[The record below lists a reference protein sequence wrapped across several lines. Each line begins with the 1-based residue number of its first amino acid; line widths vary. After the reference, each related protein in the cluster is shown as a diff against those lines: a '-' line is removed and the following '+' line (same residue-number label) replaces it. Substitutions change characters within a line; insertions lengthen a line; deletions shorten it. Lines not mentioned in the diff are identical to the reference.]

1 VRVPSATVPAAMR
14 SAALLL
20 GLVLLTAA
28 PPLDAPAAVRPDD
41 AVLRDRVTSYWEAR
55 SKSNLVAAYAFYEP
69 AFRTEFPL
77 ELFLSNFQRLLRFRP
92 EFLGI
97 DGVLVDADGRTA
109 RVGVRLRIK
118 PSELN
123 GEPLDAPSEDIWLLI
138 DGVWYRQREP
148 MIPSI

>member
-1 VRVPSATVPAAMR
+1 MAGKAAVTLLLL
-14 SAALLL
+14 AAL
-20 GLVLLTAA
+20 
-28 PPLDAPAAVRPDD
+28 VRPADLFGQQAAGTEKD
-41 AVLRDRVTSYWEAR
+41 LRERVTGYWEAR

-77 ELFLSNFQRLLRFRP
+77 DLFLSNFQRLLRFRP
-92 EFLGI
+92 QFLGI
-97 DGVLVDADGRTA
+97 DRVLVEADGRTA

-123 GEPLDAPSEDIWLLI
+123 GEPLDAPSEEIWLLM
-138 DGVWYRQREP
+138 DGVWYRQREA

>member
-1 VRVPSATVPAAMR
+1 MTQ
-14 SAALLL
+14 
-20 GLVLLTAA
+20 
-28 PPLDAPAAVRPDD
+28 
-41 AVLRDRVTSYWEAR
+41 YWEAR
-55 SKSNLVAAYAFYEP
+55 SQSNLVAVYAFYEP

-92 EFLGI
+92 QFLGI
-97 DGVLVDADGRTA
+97 DRVLVEADGRTA